1 MTRVAVWGRW
11 AKLSCTP
18 RLWEALSAVSTE
30 AGWAGWAGWQEAEA
44 QRTAQAG
51 SRLLPGSWARWPLW
65 PSAVP
70 VSVLRTRGWIWADNA
85 CHCRPGEV
93 VPASQDEPIPWVCA
107 RQASEGALIQS
118 PSRSRARSTQ
128 RATRKNFTSHLGS
141 LKCDTTWAWAGTAT
155 KVGIVHMQMLA
166 KKPWVL
172 GGLAAQHISMPC
184 WSADVSDGK
193 PPCIL

>member
-93 VPASQDEPIPWVCA
+93 VPASQDEPIPWVWV
-107 RQASEGALIQS
+107 RPTGERGGTDSVTQS
-118 PSRSRARSTQ
+118 L
-128 RATRKNFTSHLGS
+128 TRKVYPASNT
-141 LKCDTTWAWAGTAT
+141 
-155 KVGIVHMQMLA
+155 
-166 KKPWVL
+166 
-172 GGLAAQHISMPC
+172 
-184 WSADVSDGK
+184 
-193 PPCIL
+193 